1 MDDNVG
7 ISSNG
12 GGKVSVEGDVQGIVM
27 GRFILRYTTKRKIFS
42 QLKKEIATLILC
54 LLHTCACRKHMCV
67 MTSYVHNFGA
77 Q

>member
-27 GRFILRYTTKRKIFS
+27 GRFILRYTTKR
-42 QLKKEIATLILC
+42 
-54 LLHTCACRKHMCV
+54 
-67 MTSYVHNFGA
+67 
-77 Q
+77 